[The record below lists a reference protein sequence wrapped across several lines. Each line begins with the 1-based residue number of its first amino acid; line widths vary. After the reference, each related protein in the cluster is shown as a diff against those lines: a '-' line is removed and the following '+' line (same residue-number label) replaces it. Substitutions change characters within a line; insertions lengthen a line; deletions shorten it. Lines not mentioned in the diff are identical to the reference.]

1 MKLELLDLPGYA
13 EFVDYRKEPGVV
25 YLVRLDQPRK
35 HFLYVGR
42 TGQRNPVVEAVYQVV
57 ADLFEAYKGECSKVE
72 VLGAQVD
79 GTGCGDAC
87 NYRRTVC
94 KELQQLSK
102 EFTLLHRMITRKNS
116 DPIVDGLVGYD
127 GHLLNEATTEPERV
141 KLAEAL
147 HNAGLSACTHPVGY
161 SKEEWNDY
169 RLKLADGL
177 IERGIHFECGDAC
190 TCARVSDET
199 NRFWDELGDWKPT
212 L

>member
-13 EFVDYRKEPGVV
+13 EFVDYRKEPGVI

-35 HFLYVGR
+35 HFFYVGR
-42 TGQRNPVVEAVYQVV
+42 TGQCNPVVEAAYRAV
-57 ADLFEAYKGECSKVE
+57 AGLFEDYKGVCSKVE

-79 GTGCGDAC
+79 G
-87 NYRRTVC
+87 
-94 KELQQLSK
+94 
-102 EFTLLHRMITRKNS
+102 MI
-116 DPIVDGLVGYD
+116 GYD

-147 HNAGLSACTHPVGY
+147 HNAGLSACTHPGGY

-177 IERGIHFECGDAC
+177 IESGIHAGCGDAC
-190 TCARVSDET
+190 NFHRMSEET
-199 NRFWDELGDWKPT
+199 NEFWNELRGWKPRVEEY
-212 L
+212 